1 MKRTKQINEVEEKRR
16 VKIRKATK
24 SLGITSKK
32 KEIIMIKRTEIG
44 ALEKNMLQMIKNF
57 GNRKA
62 NNQKKHSVG
71 NYKFFMNGSET
82 AKILN
87 IS

>member
-16 VKIRKATK
+16 VKIRKAIK

-62 NNQKKHSVG
+62 NNQK
-71 NYKFFMNGSET
+71 N
-82 AKILN
+82 ILLEITN
-87 IS
+87 SL

>member
-16 VKIRKATK
+16 VKIRKAAK

-62 NNQKKHSVG
+62 NNQK
-71 NYKFFMNGSET
+71 N
-82 AKILN
+82 ILLEITN
-87 IS
+87 SL

>member
-16 VKIRKATK
+16 VKIRKAAK

-62 NNQKKHSVG
+62 NNQK
-71 NYKFFMNGSET
+71 N
-82 AKILN
+82 ILLE
-87 IS
+87 ITKSL

>member
-16 VKIRKATK
+16 VKIRKAAK

-44 ALEKNMLQMIKNF
+44 ALEKSMLQMIKNF

-62 NNQKKHSVG
+62 NNQK
-71 NYKFFMNGSET
+71 N
-82 AKILN
+82 ILLEITN
-87 IS
+87 SL

>member
-16 VKIRKATK
+16 VKIRKAAK

-44 ALEKNMLQMIKNF
+44 ALEKN
-57 GNRKA
+57 
-62 NNQKKHSVG
+62 
-71 NYKFFMNGSET
+71 
-82 AKILN
+82 ILLEITN
-87 IS
+87 SL

>member
-16 VKIRKATK
+16 VKIRKAIK

-32 KEIIMIKRTEIG
+32 KEITMIKRTEIG

-62 NNQKKHSVG
+62 NNQK
-71 NYKFFMNGSET
+71 N
-82 AKILN
+82 ILLEITN
-87 IS
+87 SL

>member
-16 VKIRKATK
+16 VQIRKATK

-44 ALEKNMLQMIKNF
+44 TLEKNMLQMIKNF

-62 NNQKKHSVG
+62 NNQK
-71 NYKFFMNGSET
+71 N
-82 AKILN
+82 ILLEITN
-87 IS
+87 SL

>member
-16 VKIRKATK
+16 VKIRKGAK

-32 KEIIMIKRTEIG
+32 KEIIMIKGTEIG

-62 NNQKKHSVG
+62 NNQK
-71 NYKFFMNGSET
+71 N
-82 AKILN
+82 ILLEITN
-87 IS
+87 SL

>member
-16 VKIRKATK
+16 VKIRKGAK

-57 GNRKA
+57 GYRKA
-62 NNQKKHSVG
+62 NNQK
-71 NYKFFMNGSET
+71 N
-82 AKILN
+82 ILLEITN
-87 IS
+87 SL

>member
-16 VKIRKATK
+16 VKIRKGAK

-62 NNQKKHSVG
+62 NNQK
-71 NYKFFMNGSET
+71 N
-82 AKILN
+82 ILLE
-87 IS
+87 ITKSL

>member
-1 MKRTKQINEVEEKRR
+1 MKRTKQINEVEEKGR
-16 VKIRKATK
+16 VKIRKGAK

-62 NNQKKHSVG
+62 NNQK
-71 NYKFFMNGSET
+71 N
-82 AKILN
+82 ILLE
-87 IS
+87 ITKSL

>member
-16 VKIRKATK
+16 VKIRKAAK

-32 KEIIMIKRTEIG
+32 KEITMIKRTEIG

-62 NNQKKHSVG
+62 NNQK
-71 NYKFFMNGSET
+71 N
-82 AKILN
+82 ILLEITN
-87 IS
+87 SL

>member
-24 SLGITSKK
+24 SLDITSKK

-62 NNQKKHSVG
+62 NNQK
-71 NYKFFMNGSET
+71 N
-82 AKILN
+82 ILLEITN
-87 IS
+87 SL

>member
-16 VKIRKATK
+16 VKIRKAAK

-32 KEIIMIKRTEIG
+32 KEIITTKRTEIG

-62 NNQKKHSVG
+62 NNQK
-71 NYKFFMNGSET
+71 N
-82 AKILN
+82 ILLEITN
-87 IS
+87 SL

>member
-16 VKIRKATK
+16 VKIRKAAK

-57 GNRKA
+57 GYRKA
-62 NNQKKHSVG
+62 NNQK
-71 NYKFFMNGSET
+71 N
-82 AKILN
+82 ILLEITN
-87 IS
+87 SL

>member
-16 VKIRKATK
+16 VKIRKGAK

-62 NNQKKHSVG
+62 NNQK
-71 NYKFFMNGSET
+71 N
-82 AKILN
+82 ILLEITN
-87 IS
+87 SL

>member
-16 VKIRKATK
+16 VKIRKAAK

-32 KEIIMIKRTEIG
+32 KEIIMTKRTEIG

-62 NNQKKHSVG
+62 NNQK
-71 NYKFFMNGSET
+71 N
-82 AKILN
+82 ILLEITN
-87 IS
+87 SL

>member
-16 VKIRKATK
+16 VKIRKGAK

-44 ALEKNMLQMIKNF
+44 TLEKNMLQMIKNF

-62 NNQKKHSVG
+62 NNQK
-71 NYKFFMNGSET
+71 N
-82 AKILN
+82 ILLEITN
-87 IS
+87 SL